1 MIFIDKIQL
10 SIICNCGMIEEVFN
24 FLLYDK
30 SSFNKPFFI
39 FFSWVLTC
47 TKSLNINKSYNVK

>member
-1 MIFIDKIQL
+1 
-10 SIICNCGMIEEVFN
+10 MIEEVFN